1 MKTTIQGLL
10 LSVIAAL
17 AFLCGQQMMAA
28 EISDKQQYDVSINA
42 GNYTVHSIAT
52 EITKQIGVAF
62 SYGNKLSTTKIRV
75 PDVDMHDATLDAI
88 LNAVFKQAWVNW
100 VIKENMVALYVE
112 EEEQPLAAKQ
122 SLSST
127 NSVSGTVM
135 DAQQQPLVGVVVY
148 VSKDAKRASVSDL
161 DGRFSLQANSG
172 EELVFSLVG
181 YEEETYNVAGPVS
194 GLKVILNEDIQQIDE
209 TVIVAYG
216 SQKKVNLTGAV
227 SQIGNKELKI
237 APSGNVS
244 SLLSGKL
251 PGLVS
256 KQSSGQPG
264 ADGSSLYV
272 RGIGAGDGQVLV
284 VVDGVV
290 RSFPDISP
298 DEIES
303 ITILKDATS
312 AAAYGVRA
320 SGGVMLITTKRG
332 VEQKPTITLSS
343 SVTLASNANFPEF
356 LDGPGYAYWYNKAEE
371 MDGVSLEARRFT
383 PEEID
388 RITNGDPEGVYANT
402 DWLGLLF
409 KKAAPTYTNNI
420 SLSGGSADFKYFAS
434 IGAYNQQ
441 GSIANTS
448 YDRYNVRMNIN
459 GNITKNLSMT
469 LGIAGRISEQIE
481 PGLTA
486 GKGNAWASV
495 FQQALLM
502 YPYLPE
508 THDGLPVGSLN
519 SANGNQNPLAARD
532 LSGKQSFNSTV
543 IETNATLRW
552 EVPWIPGLQFRVLG
566 SFDKSFSTKK
576 IESRAYQLSVW
587 NQTTKSWTTEWAR
600 HSSAGVSAVNQWQN
614 EVMEYTLQPS
624 VEYEN
629 TFGVHHIKGMF
640 LYEYSRTEGKSLS
653 AGKEGYTITDIM
665 DISYGSSILPAL
677 VAGGHSTDRRAGY
690 VTRFNYDYDE
700 RYLAEVTVRIDG
712 TPYLPSSSR
721 WGVFP
726 GVSFGWRISEEPW
739 LKENTPWLDNLKIRT
754 SAGRL
759 GSDRSLGYSYS
770 YLSTMALGTTPSVYF
785 GTTPGY
791 ALIPSAPVNPNLR
804 WQTND
809 TYNVGLEG
817 KLWRGLLGFE
827 LDMFYMYCQRKIE
840 SQANS
845 YPPSSGGYYPSVINN
860 GIHNNKGF
868 ELLITHENNIG
879 GFNYSIRG
887 NVSWARNKIL
897 RISEDPNLPEYAK
910 KVGHS
915 IGQYYGLL
923 SQGLFQT
930 QEEINASPTYGSK
943 VNTLP
948 GDVKLVDINRDNQI
962 TWGQDLTAIGRSS
975 TPEMMFGLNIN
986 AFWKGFDLNVFFQGA
1001 ALCNVPLCGCYT
1013 DKDGIYD
1020 DTFYTRP
1027 FAFDGNTPRYLVE
1040 NAWTPENPN
1049 AKYPRLGIVNRSNG
1063 GKMSDFWVVD
1073 GSYLRLKALQ
1083 IGYSL
1088 PSRVLKKA
1096 NINSVRFFVSSGNV
1110 FTLSALPYLDPEM
1123 PDVNQG
1129 YYPQQRTFEFG
1140 INVNI

>member
-28 EISDKQQYDVSINA
+28 EISVTKQYDVSINA
-42 GNYTVHSIAT
+42 GTYTVHDIAT
-52 EITKQIGVAF
+52 AITKQIGVAF
-62 SYGNKLSTTKIRV
+62 SYGNKLSNTKISV
-75 PDVDMHDATLDAI
+75 PDVDMHDATLDVI
-88 LNAVFKQAWVNW
+88 LNAVFKQAGMKW

-112 EEEQPLAAKQ
+112 EEQPITAKPNQ
-122 SLSST
+122 ST
-127 NSVSGTVM
+127 ANFVSGIVK
-135 DAQQQPLVGVVVY
+135 DVHQQPLVGVVVY
-148 VSKDAKRASVSDL
+148 IRKDVKRASVSDM
-161 DGRFSLQANSG
+161 DGRFSLQASPG

-181 YEEETYNVAGPVS
+181 YEDNIYDVTGPVS
-194 GLKVILNEDIQQIDE
+194 GLEIILNEDIQQLDE

-227 SQIGNKELKI
+227 SQIGTKELKI

-332 VEQKPTITLSS
+332 VEQKPTISFTSSCTLS
-343 SVTLASNANFPEF
+343 SNANFPEF

-371 MDGVSLEARRFT
+371 MDNVPLNSRRFSA
-383 PEEID
+383 EEID
-388 RITNGDPEGVYANT
+388 RITNGDPLGVYANT
-402 DWLGLLF
+402 DWLDVLF
-409 KKAAPTYTNNI
+409 KDVAPSYTNNI
-420 SLSGGSADFKYFAS
+420 SLSGGTSNFRYFAS

-441 GSIANTS
+441 GVIDNTS
-448 YDRYNVRMNIN
+448 YDRYNVRIN
-459 GNITKNLSMT
+459 FDGDVTENLTMT
-469 LGIAGRISEQIE
+469 VGIAGRISEQLE

-502 YPYLPE
+502 YPYLPQ

-519 SANGNQNPLAARD
+519 SSNGNQNPLAARD
-532 LSGKQSFNSTV
+532 FSGTQSFNSTV
-543 IETNATLRW
+543 LETNAVLRW
-552 EVPWIPGLQFRVLG
+552 EIPWIPGLQFRVLG
-566 SFDKSFSTKK
+566 SFDKTFSTKK

-600 HSSAGVSAVNQWQN
+600 HSSNGVSSVNQWQN
-614 EVMEYTLQPS
+614 EVMEYTIQPS

-629 TFGVHHIKGMF
+629 KFGAHHVKGMF
-640 LYEYSRTEGKSLS
+640 LYEYSRTEAKSLS

-665 DISYGSSILPAL
+665 DITYGSSILPAL
-677 VAGGHSTDRRAGY
+677 VAGGHSTDRRSGY
-690 VTRFNYDYDE
+690 VARFNYDYNE
-700 RYLAEVTVRIDG
+700 KYLAEVTVRIDG
-712 TPYLPSSSR
+712 TPYLPAETR

-726 GVSFGWRISEEPW
+726 GVSIGWRISEEPW
-739 LKENTPWLDNLKIRT
+739 LKGRVSWLDNLKIRA

-759 GSDRSLGYSYS
+759 GSDRSLGYTYS
-770 YLSTMALGTTPSVYF
+770 YLSTMSLGSTPSVYL
-785 GTTPGY
+785 GTNPGY
-791 ALIPSAPVNPNLR
+791 ALTPSAPVNPNLR

-809 TYNVGLEG
+809 TYDLGFEG
-817 KLWRGLLGFE
+817 KLWKGLLGFE
-827 LDMFYMYCQRKIE
+827 LDLFYMYCQRKIE
-840 SQANS
+840 TQANS
-845 YPPSSGGYYPSVINN
+845 YPPSMGGYFPSVINY
-860 GIHNNKGF
+860 GKHNNKGF
-868 ELLITHENNIG
+868 ELLITHENRIG
-879 GFNYSIRG
+879 EFNYNIKG

-897 RISEDPNLPEYAK
+897 QISEDPNLPAYSK
-910 KVGHS
+910 QVGHS
-915 IGQYYGLL
+915 IGQYYGFL

-930 QEEINASPTYGSK
+930 QEEINSSPTYGSK

-948 GDVKLVDINRDNQI
+948 GDIKLVDINLDNQI
-962 TWGQDLTAIGRSS
+962 TWAQDQTVIGRSS
-975 TPEMMFGLNIN
+975 TPEMMFGLNLN
-986 AFWKGFDLNVFFQGA
+986 AFWRGFDFNIFFQGA
-1001 ALCNVPLCGCYT
+1001 TLCNVPLCGCYT
-1013 DKDGIYD
+1013 DKNGIYD

-1040 NAWTPENPN
+1040 NAWTPENTN

-1063 GKMSDFWVVD
+1063 GKMSSFWVVD
-1073 GSYLRLKALQ
+1073 GSYLRLKSLQ
-1083 IGYSL
+1083 LGYSL
-1088 PSRVLKKA
+1088 PKRLLKK
-1096 NINSVRFFVSSGNV
+1096 INVNNLRFYFSSGNL
-1110 FTLSALPYLDPEM
+1110 FTISALPYLDPEM

-1140 INVNI
+1140 ININI